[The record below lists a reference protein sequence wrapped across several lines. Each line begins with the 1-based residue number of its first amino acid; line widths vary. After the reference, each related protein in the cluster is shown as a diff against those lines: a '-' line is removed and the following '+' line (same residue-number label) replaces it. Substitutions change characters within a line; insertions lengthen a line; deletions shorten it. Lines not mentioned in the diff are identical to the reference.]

1 MVIFVYCVFNMMK
14 ALVNKKT
21 LEQANETEISVNH
34 QKLIDAT
41 IETIAKR
48 GLADTTIAHVS
59 KRAKVS
65 QGYANFRFK
74 SKDNLLISSL
84 QYLSDEY
91 KKSWQKIFEEKKI
104 DPIER
109 IIRIVQN
116 DFSSKIANRNKISVW
131 IAFYSEVKFRPSYLK
146 ICQRQDEIYSQQMEK
161 LISEINNITCQKIFK
176 PKEISETYHSMVD
189 GLWQRILFDPKIYTN
204 QFCKNLVFSYFRSIY
219 VSENRFK

>member
-1 MVIFVYCVFNMMK
+1 MMK
-14 ALVNKKT
+14 ALVNKKSS
-21 LEQANETEISVNH
+21 EQASETEISVNH

-48 GLADTTIAHVS
+48 GLADTTIAHVA

-91 KKSWQKIFEEKKI
+91 KKSWQKIFEEKNI
-104 DPIER
+104 DPIDR
-109 IIRIVQN
+109 IIRIIQN

-131 IAFYSEVKFRPSYLK
+131 IAFYSEVKFIPSYLA

-161 LISEINNITCQKIFK
+161 LVSEINNIANQKEFT
-176 PKEISETYHSMVD
+176 PKEVSETYHSMVD
-189 GLWQRILFDPKIYTN
+189 GLWQRILFDQKIYTN
-204 QFCKNLVFSYFRSIY
+204 EFCKNLVLKYFKSIY
-219 VSENRFK
+219 VNEDRFA

>member
-1 MVIFVYCVFNMMK
+1 MYCLFNMMK

-21 LEQANETEISVNH
+21 TEQASETEISVNH

-48 GLADTTIAHVS
+48 GLADTTIAHVA

-91 KKSWQKIFEEKKI
+91 KKSWQKIFEEKNI
-104 DPIER
+104 DPIDR

-131 IAFYSEVKFRPSYLK
+131 IAFYSEVKFRPSYLN

-161 LISEINNITCQKIFK
+161 LVSEINNITSQKEFTT
-176 PKEISETYHSMVD
+176 KEVSETYHSMVD

-204 QFCKNLVFSYFRSIY
+204 EFCKNLVLKYFKSIY
-219 VSENRFK
+219 VNEDRFA

>member
-1 MVIFVYCVFNMMK
+1 MMK
-14 ALVNKKT
+14 ALVNKKSS
-21 LEQANETEISVNH
+21 EQASETEISVNH

-48 GLADTTIAHVS
+48 GLADTTIAHVA

-91 KKSWQKIFEEKKI
+91 KKSWQKIFEEKNI
-104 DPIER
+104 DPIDR
-109 IIRIVQN
+109 IIRIIQN

-131 IAFYSEVKFRPSYLK
+131 IAFYSEVKFRPSYLA
-146 ICQRQDEIYSQQMEK
+146 ICQRQDEIYSQLMDK
-161 LISEINNITCQKIFK
+161 LV
-176 PKEISETYHSMVD
+176 SETYHSMVD

-204 QFCKNLVFSYFRSIY
+204 EFCKNLVLKYFKSIY
-219 VSENRFK
+219 VNEDRFA